1 MILDTQLTSWLVALG
16 IGLLLGIER
25 ERRKTT
31 GADRSAA
38 GVRTFAITALLG
50 SAAMQIGSE
59 PLLGVVTV
67 AVAGLTGLSYYR
79 SRSDDPGLTTEFA
92 LIATVV
98 LGGLATRNPAAA
110 AAIAVVV
117 AVLLA
122 ARAPLHS
129 FVRDVLTESELR
141 SALIFAAA
149 TLIVWP
155 NLPDRYI
162 GPFEAVNLRSIWSV
176 VVLVMLVGA
185 GGYIAIRSLGTRYG
199 LPIAGLAS
207 GFISS
212 TATIASMGARVANE
226 PSLLRPAVAGAVL
239 STVATVAQ
247 MGLVVAVIS
256 PPTFQALLFPLI
268 WSGLAATGYAL
279 LFGLG
284 LGSIAPALP
293 NRGGEPFSIRPAML
307 LAAVLVAI
315 SLLTAALRSG
325 YGNQGAIV
333 AAAIAGF
340 VDTHAT
346 AVSMAAQ
353 AAAGRMQPGEA
364 CLPILVGFSANSV
377 TKLIVA
383 GTCGSW
389 PFTLRVAPGIIIVL
403 AAAWVSFLTTRT

>member
-38 GVRTFAITALLG
+38 GVRTFAIAALLG

-256 PPTFQALLFPLI
+256 PPTLQALLFPLI

-293 NRGGEPFSIRPAML
+293 NQGGEPFSIRPAML